1 VTIFGHAGT
10 ERLADH
16 YVPINL
22 KGRTV
27 MRALLLVMLLSSI
40 GLTACGER
48 EEKTTIVN
56 PPPGSTVVIP
66 PSDNAR
72 VCPPGET
79 SC

>member
-1 VTIFGHAGT
+1 
-10 ERLADH
+10 
-16 YVPINL
+16 
-22 KGRTV
+22 